1 MCSIL
6 QHVRLLLHRS
16 HSELRRSI
24 QFHTK
29 CLGKVIRCKY
39 RRRLHVY
46 TNTCHQ
52 PAPPTT
58 AQHILLFWGHATKTI
73 LNIEKEN
80 SDFKTNDGHMESC
93 NNSFAG
99 ILCLILRLLQWCRQI
114 LLEEG
119 RLFWDSKALAF
130 LPLRSK
136 CINENVSSC
145 KMIGWINPGWHNSTN
160 NPEDKF
166 LLLRDHPPPQLESH
180 CLHCPLSASC
190 YTSQSKLHTKR
201 QNELYSE
208 VWKLFSQSSTDVPA
222 LLPCAI
228 LPKEARGMHKKQL
241 TKPTVQFLLSLS
253 NTILIWLY
261 R

>member
-1 MCSIL
+1 MFKIAP
-6 QHVRLLLHRS
+6 S
-16 HSELRRSI
+16 HALPSLMIRI
-24 QFHTK
+24 TK
-29 CLGKVIRCKY
+29 QSKHAWTVTRK
-39 RRRLHVY
+39 R
-46 TNTCHQ
+46 
-52 PAPPTT
+52 T
-58 AQHILLFWGHATKTI
+58 ADLDEHEQ
-73 LNIEKEN
+73 
-80 SDFKTNDGHMESC
+80 TNDGHMESC

-99 ILCLILRLLQWCRQI
+99 ILCLILCLLQWCR
-114 LLEEG
+114 
-119 RLFWDSKALAF
+119 RLFRDSKASAF
-130 LPLRSK
+130 LPHRSK

-160 NPEDKF
+160 NPKDKF

-241 TKPTVQFLLSLS
+241 TKPTVQFILSLS
-253 NTILIWLY
+253 TTILIWLY